1 MKKLFFTLAM
11 MLVGSTAAWADVY
24 FKADPFYIEP
34 GQEVEVPIYIYSE
47 GEDLGTDEY
56 GAYSVYC
63 AFQTVFK
70 LSNENLSFAYY
81 LKDRTGTYY
90 TSLGKNNS
98 ESSHTVATK
107 LSDDG
112 QSLKCVVYS
121 TQNSF
126 IFPIGNDDATTDN
139 YFFKLKVVASSDAT
153 PGIYSFDIA
162 ETIFAKTG
170 NASGVSEVG
179 SVSPEDVNVKAS
191 IPANLDETVA
201 YPYTEA
207 FEKVDAKVNRTI
219 KEGWN
224 TVVYPFA
231 LTNDE
236 VEAAF
241 GEGTKVYNYTETTAG
256 SVKFNSTTDGIAAN
270 VPVLVKAT
278 KAISAEEDLYFTDK
292 AITSSEAGKVTGAS
306 YDFTGNYAGT
316 IDIEAGNYLF
326 SNGKLV
332 KLTSGSTLKS
342 YRAYLAANGASVKG
356 LSIEIDDVPTGIELV
371 NGEVETV
378 GDIYTVGGQLV
389 RRNSTVK
396 GLPEGIYMINGNK
409 VVVRK

>member
-1 MKKLFFTLAM
+1 MKKLFLTTAF
-11 MLVGSTAAWADVY
+11 MLIGAVVL
-24 FKADPFYIEP
+24 KAQVKLTVEPFYIEP
-34 GQEVEVPIYIYSE
+34 GETVQVNVYAEDESPT
-47 GEDLGTDEY
+47 DLGGIMGSQYT
-56 GAYSVYC
+56 
-63 AFQTVFK
+63 AFQTIFK
-70 LSNENLSFAYY
+70 LPEGSGLTFEKTKAFLG
-81 LKDRTGTYY
+81 KTYY
-90 TSLGKNNS
+90 CGPKDKTTGNEYHALEQRLAS
-98 ESSHTVATK
+98 EQELRV
-107 LSDDG
+107 
-112 QSLKCVVYS
+112 VVY
-121 TQNSF
+121 NADNF
-126 IFPIGNDDATTDN
+126 GLFPIKGEPYENIDYLFYVIVKADESC
-139 YFFKLKVVASSDAT
+139 K
-153 PGIYSFDIA
+153 PGIYSFDIV
-162 ETIFAKTG
+162 ESKFAKSG
-170 NASGVSEVG
+170 KASDATAVDSYDP
-179 SVSPEDVNVKAS
+179 SDLSVKAS

-292 AITSSEAGKVTGAS
+292 AITSAEAGKVTGAS